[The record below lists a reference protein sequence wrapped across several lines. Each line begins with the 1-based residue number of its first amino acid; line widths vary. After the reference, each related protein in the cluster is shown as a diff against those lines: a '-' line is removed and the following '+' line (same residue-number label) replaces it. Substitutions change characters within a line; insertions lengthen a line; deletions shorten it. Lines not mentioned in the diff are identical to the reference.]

1 MIRRP
6 PRSTLFP
13 YTTLFRSATDAGI
26 VRAHPARA
34 QEALAVQPVPALPG
48 LPHGQG
54 GLPMH
59 ALGESY
65 FPHLWLA
72 EALLSA
78 LGRLCR
84 GPPQAPRGHEVG
96 QLRDWAERE
105 RRRPPSP

>member
-54 GLPMH
+54 GLPVH
-59 ALGESY
+59 AVGQSY
-65 FPHLWLA
+65 LQHLRLA

-78 LGRLCR
+78 SGRLCR
-84 GPPQAPRGHEVG
+84 DLHKAHRGHEVG
-96 QLRDWAERE
+96 QLRDWTERE
-105 RRRPPSP
+105 VR